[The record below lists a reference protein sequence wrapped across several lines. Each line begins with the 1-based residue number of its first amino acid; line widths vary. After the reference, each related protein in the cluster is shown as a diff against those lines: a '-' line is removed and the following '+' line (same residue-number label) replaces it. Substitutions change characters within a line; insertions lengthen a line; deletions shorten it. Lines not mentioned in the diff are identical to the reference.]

1 MKRFS
6 FGLFFAVL
14 TAGALVYVCRA
25 ALIPLALASL
35 FGLLLSGPV
44 ERLHAYR
51 IPRGL
56 SAMLILLLISGMVWG
71 AVDLLWT
78 PAQQWYSGAPQ
89 TLRIIKG
96 KVKPVAVF
104 LQRVEELRSDSDPMA
119 LTPAGPSESV
129 VAKSSSTSGLPS
141 LFIDA
146 TRNLIVSLT
155 ACIVTTLFL
164 LAGGPPMVARMT
176 VALVDDLHVFHV
188 MELIDQIRTEV
199 ARFYLTQALLNIALG
214 SATAALMSWFGMPS
228 PMLWGAVAAVL
239 TFIPYAGSAAVL
251 VILTVVALVT
261 FDSTARVVGVAA
273 SYLALSTIAGQVVQP
288 LLVGQRLEINP
299 LIVFLSLWFG
309 SLYWGIVGVVIAMP
323 TLLALKVISQNSR
336 NAKRLRAFLGP
347 NDKTYVKT
355 PWSGWFALGRRRRSQ
370 AGGLLAVEEE
380 EIDLG

>member
-6 FGLFFAVL
+6 FGLFFAAV
-14 TAGALVYVCRA
+14 TAGALVYLCRA
-25 ALIPLALASL
+25 ALIPLALALL

-44 ERLHAYR
+44 ERMHAYR

-56 SAMLILLLISGMVWG
+56 SAMLMLLLISGAVWG
-71 AVDLLWT
+71 AVDLLWN

-89 TLRIIKG
+89 TLKIIKG

-119 LTPAGPSESV
+119 LTPAAPPASGAGNPSN
-129 VAKSSSTSGLPS
+129 TSGLPS

-146 TRNLIVSLT
+146 TRNVLVSLT
-155 ACIVTTLFL
+155 ACIVMTLFL

-188 MELIDQIRTEV
+188 MEVIDQIRAEV

-228 PMLWGAVAAVL
+228 PMLWGAVAAIL

-251 VILTVVALVT
+251 LILTVVALVT
-261 FDSTARVVGVAA
+261 FDSPARVVGVAA

-309 SLYWGIVGVVIAMP
+309 SLFWGIVGVVIAMP
-323 TLLALKVISQNSR
+323 TLLALKVISQNSS
-336 NAKRLRAFLGP
+336 NSKRLRAFLGP
-347 NDKTYVKT
+347 NDKTFSRT
-355 PWSGWFALGRRRRSQ
+355 PWSRWLAIRRLRRSK
-370 AGGLLAVEEE
+370 ASGLLAADEEA
-380 EIDLG
+380 DLG